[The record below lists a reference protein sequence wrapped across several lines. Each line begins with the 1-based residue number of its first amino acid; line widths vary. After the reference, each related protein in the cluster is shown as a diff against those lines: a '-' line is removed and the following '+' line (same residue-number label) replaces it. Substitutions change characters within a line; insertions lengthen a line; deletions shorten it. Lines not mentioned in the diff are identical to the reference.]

1 MANRSK
7 FFRVA
12 TEGATTDGRTIERAQ
27 IEQMAAQ
34 YNPAVYGARINLEH
48 FRGILPDGPFR
59 AYGDVLALEARE
71 VEDGRLGLFA
81 QIEPTD
87 DLIAMTKARQ
97 KVYTS
102 MEIDPSFADTK
113 QAYLVGLAVT
123 DSPASLGTELLKF
136 AAQNPAASP
145 FAARKLSPHNLFS
158 ASVEAVIE
166 LEPEG
171 VPPKDGVSVFSKV
184 AGLLGLVKKKTIDDD
199 TRFADVTQAV
209 EALASHGAT
218 QAQAFTTEQQ
228 RVDATFASLTARVEA
243 SEKAFSELHAKLA
256 ATGDGSPV
264 RPPATGGNGA
274 VVTDC

>member
-171 VPPKDGVSVFSKV
+171 APPKDGVSVFSKV
-184 AGLLGLVKKKTIDDD
+184 AELLGLVKKKTADDD

-218 QAQAFTTEQQ
+218 QAQAFTTERQ